1 MKILLDAIQF
11 AHRAVDTVIVHGGL
25 YDGDRCRLMD
35 ARDRLAGAVAKVL
48 GVDEAVEFLSAP
60 PDYRIDQP
68 HPAVGVGAKP
78 AKEDCPRCYGEGK
91 LFFGNQEKGSHIGPC
106 PDCGGSGERK
116 MDGLQADLLR
126 EWEELPPMVLEIDR
140 CTLCTILGAL
150 QLALRHPGLAAT
162 KGAAPRLRDF
172 VDRVAAR
179 SGPAMQAAIR
189 LGFDA
194 HFDR

>member
-1 MKILLDAIQF
+1 M
-11 AHRAVDTVIVHGGL
+11 R
-25 YDGDRCRLMD
+25 
-35 ARDRLAGAVAKVL
+35 
-48 GVDEAVEFLSAP
+48 E
-60 PDYRIDQP
+60 
-68 HPAVGVGAKP
+68 
-78 AKEDCPRCYGEGK
+78 
-91 LFFGNQEKGSHIGPC
+91 
-106 PDCGGSGERK
+106 ERK